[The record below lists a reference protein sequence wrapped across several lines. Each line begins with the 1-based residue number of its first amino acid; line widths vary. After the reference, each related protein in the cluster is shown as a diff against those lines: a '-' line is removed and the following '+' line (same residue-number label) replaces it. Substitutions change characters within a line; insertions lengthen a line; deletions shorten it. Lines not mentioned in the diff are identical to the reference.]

1 MKAFEAILPFLRPV
15 EHLIL
20 DSDISE
26 VMVNGNG
33 LIFVEQRGCL
43 REIEGVS
50 IDEES
55 LQIAVKNIARRL
67 KDDISDERPLLNS
80 RLPDGSRVAAV
91 LSPVSIGG
99 TSLTIRKFPTHVYG
113 AEDLVGMGTM
123 PRHMLEMLTCAIQ
136 DHKNILISG
145 GTSSGKTTILNA
157 LASLIDPAE
166 RIVLIEDTSELR
178 LNQRNLVR
186 FEARRAQPPDIA
198 AVTIRDLVKAT
209 LRHRPDRILLGEVR
223 GGEAF
228 DLLQALN
235 TGHSGTLATIHA
247 NTASQAIARF
257 VTCVLQGDVDIP
269 FRAIR
274 SSIGDSMNLLLQTVR
289 WKRWRLVTELVE
301 IEGYNQAE
309 DTFQLKTLYR
319 RQPAEYPKED
329 REVGLAISGVDGT
342 GSGAS
347 LVP

>member
-1 MKAFEAILPFLRPV
+1 MKAFEAILPFLRPI

-20 DSDISE
+20 DPDISE

-33 LIFVEQRGCL
+33 LIFVEQRGCV
-43 REIEGVS
+43 REIDGVF

-67 KDDISDERPLLNS
+67 KDDINDERPLLNS

-99 TSLTIRKFPTHVYG
+99 TSLTIRKFPTQVYS
-113 AEDLVGMGTM
+113 AEDLVRMGTM
-123 PRHMLEMLTCAIQ
+123 PRNVLETLAAAIRE
-136 DHKNILISG
+136 HKNILISG
-145 GTSSGKTTILNA
+145 GTSSGKTTALNA

-178 LNQRNLVR
+178 LNQRNLIR

-198 AVTIRDLVKAT
+198 AVTIRDLVRAT

-247 NTASQAIARF
+247 NTASQSITRF

-274 SSIGDSMNLLLQTVR
+274 SSIGDSIHLLLQTVR
-289 WKRWRLVTELVE
+289 WKRRRLVTELVE
-301 IEGYNQAE
+301 IEGYDQAE
-309 DTFQLKTLYR
+309 DTFHLTTLYR
-319 RQPAEYPKED
+319 REPDEFPKEAPEMD
-329 REVGLAISGVDGT
+329 LAMAAVAGIGN
-342 GSGAS
+342 GAS
-347 LVP
+347 LAE

>member
-1 MKAFEAILPFLRPV
+1 MKAFEAILPFLRPI

-20 DSDISE
+20 DPDISE

-43 REIEGVS
+43 RQIEGVS

-99 TSLTIRKFPTHVYG
+99 TSVTIRKFPTQVYS

-123 PRHMLEMLTCAIQ
+123 PRNVLDMLAVAIRE
-136 DHKNILISG
+136 HKNVLISG
-145 GTSSGKTTILNA
+145 GTSSGKTTTLNA

-178 LNQRNLVR
+178 LNQRNLIR
-186 FEARRAQPPDIA
+186 FEARRAQAPDIA

-247 NTASQAIARF
+247 NTASQAITRF

-274 SSIGDSMNLLLQTVR
+274 SSIGDSIHLLLQTVR

-301 IEGYNQAE
+301 IEGYDQAE
-309 DTFQLKTLYR
+309 DTFHLTTLYR
-319 RQPAEYPKED
+319 RKPNEYPKDDPEMD
-329 REVGLAISGVDGT
+329 LAMSAAAGM

-347 LVP
+347 LAQ